1 MNKQQKPKHHF
12 VRLWLDEV
20 LVRCR
25 NVRGFLLHLRTKGHL
40 NDRYTSLNDEM
51 MLDIET
57 FLRIEVNMAM
67 VADDED
73 FLEHWTEIGTIVCK
87 FAKEH
92 GREFNKAYESQNNK
106 Y

>member
-12 VRLWLDEV
+12 VRQWLDEV

-25 NVRGFLLHLRTKGHL
+25 HVRGFLLHLRIKGHL
-40 NDRYTSLNDEM
+40 NERYTSLNDEI

-67 VADDED
+67 VADDDD

-92 GREFNKAYESQNNK
+92 GRDFNKAYESKNHK